1 MRFLRRR
8 EPVAARKPKMYRAL
22 HPECC
27 LFQQRLEDGVGSVFV
42 ELDAYLGPQL
52 VRKVVQLPTSSHRH
66 QQSLRLLL
74 NSKLRN
80 VHGAWY

>member
-1 MRFLRRR
+1 
-8 EPVAARKPKMYRAL
+8 
-22 HPECC
+22 
-27 LFQQRLEDGVGSVFV
+27 
-42 ELDAYLGPQL
+42 
-52 VRKVVQLPTSSHRH
+52 LPTSSHRH